1 MPNIN
6 GVRSSSSP
14 YSQLTAE
21 YNVPAPD
28 LNAVEYGQASL
39 RRGMAGDSVAQLQRQ
54 LVRAGF
60 PVSVDGRFGPQTE
73 AAVRRFQEAR
83 GIGVDGVVGPQ
94 TMEAFETS
102 FDPGRRPPTG
112 PVTPQNPVPTVPA
125 PRAPTTPDGAQGRY
139 ERMALQK
146 HGQAF
151 VDRVHQI
158 AQRIGARP
166 EWLFAVMQ
174 NESGMDPRAVNPNGG
189 ATGLIQFMPATARG
203 LGTTTA
209 QLREMSA
216 MQQLDYVERYY
227 APYAGRIRSGADMYL
242 ATFYP
247 AAMGRG
253 DDWVLGSQNGT
264 AGVVARANPIFDLNR
279 DQQITAGEFRRYWNT
294 RFPELAS

>member
-1 MPNIN
+1 MPHIN
-6 GVRSSSSP
+6 GVRSSSPS
-14 YSQLTAE
+14 YLSAE

-39 RRGMAGDSVAQLQRQ
+39 RRGMAGESVVKLQRM
-54 LVRAGF
+54 LVNAGIQ
-60 PVSVDGRFGPQTE
+60 VDVDGRFGPQTE
-73 AAVRRFQEAR
+73 AAVRRFQELR
-83 GIGVDGVVGPQ
+83 GLDVDGVVGSR
-94 TMEAFETS
+94 TMDAFESS
-102 FDPGRRPPTG
+102 FDPARRRPTG
-112 PVTPQNPVPTVPA
+112 PVTPENPVPTVPA
-125 PRAPTTPDGAQGRY
+125 PRAPATPDGAAGQY
-139 ERMALQK
+139 ERMALQR

-166 EWLFAVMQ
+166 EWMFAVMH
-174 NESGMDPRAVNPNGG
+174 NESGMRPDAVNPNGG

-209 QLREMSA
+209 ALRNMSA

-227 APYAGRIRSGADMYL
+227 APYAGRIRTGADMYL

-247 AAMGRG
+247 AAMGRP

-264 AGVVARANPIFDLNR
+264 AGVVARANPIFDTNR
-279 DQQITAGEFRRYWNT
+279 DGQITAGEFRRYWNN
-294 RFPELAS
+294 RFPALAS